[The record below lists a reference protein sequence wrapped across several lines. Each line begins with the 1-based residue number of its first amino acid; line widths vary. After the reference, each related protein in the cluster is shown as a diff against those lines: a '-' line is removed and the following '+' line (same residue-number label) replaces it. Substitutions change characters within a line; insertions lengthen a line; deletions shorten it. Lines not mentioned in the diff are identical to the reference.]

1 MLKKTLLLAGL
12 AGALTLLAACG
23 GGSSDPKP
31 TPASNG
37 DAGDSRQ
44 AQSSE
49 QQPAAESKQEEPKF
63 VGNSGNHHTCEL
75 VTDAD
80 VANVLGEAVQAGQ
93 EGTGDSQG
101 DVTINQ
107 CTWMA
112 TATRSRAMAS
122 VFLRKSTEIDAAKV
136 FDLGLE
142 SYPEAQ
148 KVEGLGVRAF
158 YVPSTGQLNLLAGDG
173 WFVVAVRT
181 DSGGGHPD
189 EVTPAQRQ
197 LAELV
202 LKTY

>member
-12 AGALTLLAACG
+12 AGGLTLLAACG
-23 GGSSDPKP
+23 GGTSDPKP
-31 TPASNG
+31 TTASNG
-37 DAGDSRQ
+37 DASDSRQ
-44 AQSSE
+44 AQSGE
-49 QQPAAESKQEEPKF
+49 QQPAESEAEEPKF

-75 VTDAD
+75 VTDAE
-80 VANVLGEAVQAGQ
+80 VANVLGEAVQTGQ

-101 DVTINQ
+101 SVTINQ

-122 VFLRKSTEIDAAKV
+122 VFLRKSTENDAAKV

-189 EVTPAQRQ
+189 EVTQAQRQ